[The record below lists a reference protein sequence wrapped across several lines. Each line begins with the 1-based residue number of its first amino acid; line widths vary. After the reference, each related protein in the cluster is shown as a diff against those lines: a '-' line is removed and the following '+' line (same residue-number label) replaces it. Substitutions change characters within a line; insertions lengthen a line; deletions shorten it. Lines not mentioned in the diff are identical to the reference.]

1 MPFISVLIDIERYR
15 IEKKNEM
22 RSYVRKI
29 VDKDIK
35 YAHEICE
42 MLDTEWYKNF
52 KKIKSNK
59 SYYGKLV
66 DFIMSYYEIVD
77 LKQYV

>member
-1 MPFISVLIDIERYR
+1 MPFTCGSIDIEEYK
-15 IEKKNEM
+15 IFKKNEM
-22 RSYVRKI
+22 RYYIKTI

-42 MLDTEWYKNF
+42 MLDIEWYKNF
-52 KKIKSNK
+52 KKIQSNK
-59 SYYGKLV
+59 SYDGKLV